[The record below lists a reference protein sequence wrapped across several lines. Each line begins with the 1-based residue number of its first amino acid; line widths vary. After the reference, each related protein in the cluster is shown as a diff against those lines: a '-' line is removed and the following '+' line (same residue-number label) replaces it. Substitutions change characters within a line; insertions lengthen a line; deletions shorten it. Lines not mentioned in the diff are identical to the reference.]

1 MKCWDLPSIKVGFA
15 NGAEIGLKI
24 DEKFKE
30 GHLVTF
36 LKNYADGNGI
46 GGNIITSR
54 LLIKYTMENNTSD
67 KSNVLKL
74 LGLKLDKNSS
84 LSVISSLL
92 VSVVDKP

>member
-24 DEKFKE
+24 DEKFRE
-30 GHLVTF
+30 GDLVTF

-54 LLIKYTMENNTSD
+54 LLIKYTMEITLQIKQCSEMTWFEA
-67 KSNVLKL
+67 
-74 LGLKLDKNSS
+74 
-84 LSVISSLL
+84 
-92 VSVVDKP
+92 